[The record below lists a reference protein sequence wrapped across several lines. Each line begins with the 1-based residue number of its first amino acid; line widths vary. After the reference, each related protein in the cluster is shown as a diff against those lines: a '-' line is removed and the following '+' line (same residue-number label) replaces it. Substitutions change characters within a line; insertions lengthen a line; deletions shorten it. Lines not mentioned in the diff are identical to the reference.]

1 MLARSI
7 ILLTLCSA
15 VQGWLYPH
23 FGTHIEQRHS
33 YRSSAKHSNSLE
45 DQDSH
50 PHKVKSTS
58 RRHWL
63 QVAGAATTLAVP
75 ALSAHASPSLFS
87 SLQGPAQD
95 LIAPGHWL
103 GQFVGLNSKTE
114 TWEFSSHSPAEVSA
128 ALVEVLNELTP
139 ERREK
144 LLIPEFTVARADAAQ
159 VHVLTWTK
167 VEWLDSLDV
176 RLKSSSSP
184 PGSGTVATASFYATG
199 FFPTSLPL
207 APLLNVAMA
216 WFPFAS
222 PGPRGEMLQ
231 EFRLR
236 ALNGLLTRKLVEKAG
251 RV

>member
-1 MLARSI
+1 MRARSI
-7 ILLTLCSA
+7 ILLMLCST
-15 VQGWLYPH
+15 VRGWLPPSLYSH
-23 FGTHIEQRHS
+23 TGLRYSCRTT
-33 YRSSAKHSNSLE
+33 AKHSESLE
-45 DQDSH
+45 GLDSQH
-50 PHKVKSTS
+50 EVKSTS

-75 ALSAHASPSLFS
+75 ALKAHASPSFFS

-95 LIAPGHWL
+95 FIAPGHWL
-103 GQFVGLNSKTE
+103 GQFVGLNSRTA
-114 TWEFSSHSPAEVSA
+114 TWEFPSHSPAEVSA
-128 ALVEVLNELTP
+128 ALVEVLSELTL

-144 LLIPEFTVARADAAQ
+144 LLIPEFSIARADAAQ
-159 VHVLTWTK
+159 AHVLTWTK

-176 RLKSSSSP
+176 RFKSSPSS
-184 PGSGTVATASFYATG
+184 GSGTVATASFYATG

-236 ALNGLLTRKLVEKAG
+236 ALNGLLTRKLEEKGG
-251 RV
+251 RASG